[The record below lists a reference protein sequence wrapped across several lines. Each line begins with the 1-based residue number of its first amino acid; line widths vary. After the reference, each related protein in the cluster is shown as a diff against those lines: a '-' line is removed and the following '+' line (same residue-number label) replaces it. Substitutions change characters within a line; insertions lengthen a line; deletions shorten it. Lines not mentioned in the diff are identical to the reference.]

1 MDRLVLIGMILITS
15 GAGARTL
22 VTELPDLDGD
32 GAAEKAFAIEWPE
45 PPAPITAERRLTIT
59 TEVGGIVFDPYVID
73 FENINLGRADTV
85 QTFTV
90 QELTPELVVIYVV
103 YRCMYGSSAGWND
116 VALMLIPRD
125 GRLESIWESVVANW
139 SDFHGGFDMEVRF
152 DDLNDDGVPEITTWG
167 VGTIDV
173 GEDEEG
179 NRIYEDYT
187 IDEQVYYYDD
197 ADGVYALGEGS
208 RE

>member
-1 MDRLVLIGMILITS
+1 MDRLVLIGIILIAL

-32 GAAEKAFAIEWPE
+32 GDAEKAYAIEWPE
-45 PPAPITAERRLTIT
+45 SPAPITAERRVTIT

-85 QTFTV
+85 QTFTI
-90 QELTPELVVIYVV
+90 QELTPELVAIYVV
-103 YRCMYGSSAGWND
+103 YRRMLGSSAGWDD
-116 VALMLIPRD
+116 VALMLVPRD
-125 GRLESIWESVVANW
+125 GRLESIWEGTVANW
-139 SDFHGGFDMEVRF
+139 SGLHGGFDMEVRF
-152 DDLNDDGVPEITTWG
+152 DDLNDDGVPEIITWG

-179 NRIYEDYT
+179 DRIYEDYS

-197 ADGVYALGEGS
+197 ADGVYALDEGS